1 MFYLTVNN
9 TEVQI
14 LNTDLLDFKYI
25 YYFKKASFNAPFI
38 LFKPYTETD
47 VGKFTKLYDITYT
60 YGYAYY

>member
-1 MFYLTVNN
+1 M
-9 TEVQI
+9 
-14 LNTDLLDFKYI
+14 DLLDFKYI
-25 YYFKKASFNAPFI
+25 YYFKKASFYAPFI